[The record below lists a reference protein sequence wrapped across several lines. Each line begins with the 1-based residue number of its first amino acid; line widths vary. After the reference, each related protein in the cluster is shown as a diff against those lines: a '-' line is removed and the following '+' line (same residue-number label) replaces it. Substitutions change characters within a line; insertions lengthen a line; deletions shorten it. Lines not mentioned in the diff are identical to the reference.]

1 MSHHAEEI
9 KSSLPTKI
17 FGQHVTYFKS
27 THSTNEILK
36 TLAAEDAPEGALVVT
51 EEQTAGRGR
60 FSRTWV
66 APARS
71 SLLMS
76 LLFRPAFLPPNRT
89 QWLTMLCALAATDAI
104 HTVTGISAGIKWPN
118 DLVSGGRKLA
128 GFLTELSVTG
138 DTLDWV
144 IVGMGLNVNLDFSA
158 MSAPVDG
165 QLLAETATSLQ
176 MLTGKPVSRAALMK
190 AYLLQVEAR
199 YLALKAGVSPL
210 DEWRERL
217 ETLGQTISVQMPDK
231 RLTGRAEGVSA
242 TGALLVRLD
251 DGRVEEVLAG
261 DVSLR
266 GE

>member
-9 KSSLPTKI
+9 KAALPTRI

-27 THSTNEILK
+27 IESTNEVLK
-36 TLAAEDAPEGALVVT
+36 TLAAENAPEGALVIT

-76 LLFRPAFLPPNRT
+76 LLFRPAFLPPTRA

-104 HTVTGISAGIKWPN
+104 HSVTGISAGIKWPN
-118 DLVSGGRKLA
+118 DLVLGGRKLA

-138 DTLDWV
+138 DALDWV

-158 MSAPVDG
+158 MSTPVDG

-176 MLTGKPVSRAALMK
+176 TITGKPVSRAALLRN
-190 AYLLQVEAR
+190 YVSQVEAR
-199 YLALKAGVSPL
+199 
-210 DEWRERL
+210 
-217 ETLGQTISVQMPDK
+217 
-231 RLTGRAEGVSA
+231 
-242 TGALLVRLD
+242 
-251 DGRVEEVLAG
+251 
-261 DVSLR
+261 
-266 GE
+266 